1 MRSKKTID
9 FRSYS
14 HGALEQLRRG
24 AVRRV
29 EAGESPEEV
38 AAGLGINRRT
48 IYRWLAAYHYGGE
61 DALAAKPIPGAPPKL
76 DAKQMARLARMIRDK
91 SPQQFKFEYALW
103 TLSMIRDLIAMKFEV
118 KLSEVSVGRLMKRL
132 GFTPQRPL
140 YRAWQQ
146 NPELVQSWQES
157 DYPKIAK
164 RAKKEGA
171 LIFFADEAGIRSDNH
186 AGTTWA
192 PVGQTPVVKATGAR
206 FGFNMLSAVNSMG
219 HFRFMTVEGT
229 VTATVFREFL
239 KRLIAG
245 MDRKIFLI
253 VDGHPTHKAKLVRQ
267 FVADNCDRI
276 ELFLLP
282 PYSPELNPDELVWGN
297 LKTKIAKMAIQ
308 TKDELKAAVHGAL
321 CRMQKLPSLISSFF
335 RTPTCLYAA
344 T

>member
-1 MRSKKTID
+1 MRSKKAID

-14 HGALEQLRRG
+14 HDALERLRRDS
-24 AVRRV
+24 VRRV
-29 EAGESPEEV
+29 EAGESPEDV

-48 IYRWLAAYHYGGE
+48 IYRWLAAYHYGGD

-76 DAKQMARLARMIRDK
+76 NAKQMAKLARMIRDK
-91 SPQQFKFEYALW
+91 TPQQFKFDYALW
-103 TLSMIRDLIAMKFEV
+103 TLSMIRDLIAMQFEV

-132 GFTPQRPL
+132 GFSPQRPL

-146 NPELVQSWQES
+146 NPELVQSWQEN

-253 VDGHPTHKAKLVRQ
+253 VDGHPTHKAKLVRK

-297 LKTKIAKMAIQ
+297 LKTRIAKMAIQ

-321 CRMQKLPSLISSFF
+321 CRMQKLPDLISSFF
-335 RTPTCLYAA
+335 RTSTCLYAA
-344 T
+344 V